1 MRLTPSDTH
10 DSPLAW
16 NFIKLVRLENIYLCE
31 IPHIALLIYINE
43 SKEYLYIYILY
54 IERWIDRQID
64 K

>member
-16 NFIKLVRLENIYLCE
+16 NFIKFIRLENIYLCE

-43 SKEYLYIYILY
+43 NKEYLYIYY
-54 IERWIDRQID
+54 IERDG
-64 K
+64 